1 MCKYVKT
8 WLSQQCLNLFDRY
21 PLNHSTLT
29 MKSKNIK
36 IVLIVSAIIL
46 TIPLI
51 AMQLTTEVDWTT
63 MDFVIAAML
72 LVGSGLIISLIIE
85 KVQNSTQRIVAI
97 IGIVLLLILTWA
109 EMAVGIF
116 GTPLAGS

>member
-1 MCKYVKT
+1 
-8 WLSQQCLNLFDRY
+8 
-21 PLNHSTLT
+21 
-29 MKSKNIK
+29 
-36 IVLIVSAIIL
+36 
-46 TIPLI
+46 
-51 AMQLTTEVDWTT
+51 MQLTTEVDWTT

>member
-1 MCKYVKT
+1 
-8 WLSQQCLNLFDRY
+8 
-21 PLNHSTLT
+21 
-29 MKSKNIK
+29 
-36 IVLIVSAIIL
+36 
-46 TIPLI
+46 
-51 AMQLTTEVDWTT
+51 

>member
-1 MCKYVKT
+1 
-8 WLSQQCLNLFDRY
+8 
-21 PLNHSTLT
+21 